1 MKDKSIQW
9 VVADKGGNKREG
21 AYETEAEASV
31 ALERMRL
38 AAVKTKND
46 AQARASEGRPW
57 YADEDNLKAV
67 ENFNEREWRV
77 KSESLYASVY
87 RLNADIAQDADFLRE
102 VLWKLRVCGEVRI
115 CWTCIGHTRAE
126 MQGEAT
132 AAFLKKY
139 GYSAKYI
146 LGGDVVVKAGKEVR

>member
-1 MKDKSIQW
+1 MKVKSTQW
-9 VVADKGGNKREG
+9 VIADNRGQEREG
-21 AYETEAEASV
+21 AYETPAEAAV

-38 AAVKTKND
+38 AAVKTKNE
-46 AQARASEGRPW
+46 AQARASEGHPW
-57 YADEDNLKAV
+57 YTDEDNLKAV

-77 KSESLYASVY
+77 KSKPLYASVY

-132 AAFLKKY
+132 AAFLKNY
-139 GYSAKYI
+139 GYLAEYI
-146 LGGDVVVKAGKEVR
+146 LGGDVVVKAGKAVR

>member
-1 MKDKSIQW
+1 MKDRIQW

-21 AYETEAEASV
+21 AYETEAEAAV
-31 ALERMRL
+31 ALERMHL

-46 AQARASEGRPW
+46 AQVRASEGRPW
-57 YADEDNLKAV
+57 YTDEDDLKAV

-77 KSESLYASVY
+77 KSEPLCASVY

-115 CWTCIGHTRAE
+115 CWTCFGHTRAE
-126 MQGEAT
+126 MQGRAT
-132 AAFLKKY
+132 AAFLKNY
-139 GYSAKYI
+139 GYSAEYI
-146 LGGDVVVKAGKEVR
+146 LGGDVVVKDGKEVQ